1 MPYYIPN
8 TVSKTTCL
16 GNSLSTFNIS
26 FTALDTNIHNLSVYT
41 PLPMN
46 YLSST
51 MVSVSSELTT
61 KINYLSSTMV
71 SVSGQLNTI
80 VFNTSSS
87 IMNEML
93 SLSNYTLVLS
103 SYVSYVSANVIND
116 YVRQGNLR
124 VPTGGGTVNWDFSTV
139 GTNAKLPLT
148 ANAVIA
154 NPTSLSAGQA
164 GNLVVQIGGVAG
176 MDITSYGSLWT
187 FTGYVSSLN
196 TAANATNIISYY
208 YDGISLFSNV
218 VNF

>member
-103 SYVSYVSANVIND
+103 SQTDSISSNIVENYIV
-116 YVRQGNLR
+116 QGNLR

-154 NPTSLSAGQA
+154 NPTSLSAGHC
-164 GNLVVQIGGVAG
+164 GNLTIGSSAG
-176 MDITSYGSLWT
+176 MNITAYGSLWT
-187 FTGYVSSLN
+187 FSNTYSSLN

-208 YDGISLFSNV
+208 YDGSMIFSTM